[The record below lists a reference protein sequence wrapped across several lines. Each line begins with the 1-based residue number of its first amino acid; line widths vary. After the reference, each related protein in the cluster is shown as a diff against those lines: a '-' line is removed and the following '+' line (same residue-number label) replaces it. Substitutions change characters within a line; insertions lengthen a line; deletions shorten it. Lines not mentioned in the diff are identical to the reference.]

1 MESNIEKSEDN
12 KNNDNDDCNIYID
25 RIRHKSVIN
34 DIVDSHCMFIIMRHP
49 SRLHKEF
56 QPSHVLKQY
65 YLNIY

>member
-34 DIVDSHCMFIIMRHP
+34 DIVDSHCNVYNHEASIQT
-49 SRLHKEF
+49 S
-56 QPSHVLKQY
+56 
-65 YLNIY
+65 